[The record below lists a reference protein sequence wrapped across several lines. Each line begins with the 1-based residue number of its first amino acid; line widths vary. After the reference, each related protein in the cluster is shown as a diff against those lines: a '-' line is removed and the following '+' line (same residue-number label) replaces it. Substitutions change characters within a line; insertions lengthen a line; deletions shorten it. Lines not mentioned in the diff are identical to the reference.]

1 MVENAVLNLVSKVS
15 RAIEK
20 NDFFFVEMK
29 RIVDLMK
36 WVGVFLCVGVCVL
49 MGFGM
54 VLDFVHH
61 VFVKLFE

>member
-1 MVENAVLNLVSKVS
+1 MVENAVLNLVSNIS

-20 NDFFFVEMK
+20 SDFFCGDEEKSGFGEMGWWFFFV
-29 RIVDLMK
+29 
-36 WVGVFLCVGVCVL
+36 GVWVL